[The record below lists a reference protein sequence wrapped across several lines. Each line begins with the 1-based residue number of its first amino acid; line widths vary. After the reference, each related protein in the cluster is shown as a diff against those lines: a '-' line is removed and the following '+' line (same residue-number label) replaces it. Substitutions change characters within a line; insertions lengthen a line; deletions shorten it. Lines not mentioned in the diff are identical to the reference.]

1 MVVLVENIL
10 VCRKY
15 TPKYLGYGHH
25 VSSLLLNASG
35 KKYLYFFHQVSLGI
49 SVVSSDSVFC
59 RTAGLR
65 DGRKPKRPDSLAPCL
80 KGFLVHFAEETVE
93 TKQAV

>member
-10 VCRKY
+10 VCRQY

-35 KKYLYFFHQVSLGI
+35 KNIYIFFTRFH
-49 SVVSSDSVFC
+49 
-59 RTAGLR
+59 
-65 DGRKPKRPDSLAPCL
+65 
-80 KGFLVHFAEETVE
+80 
-93 TKQAV
+93 